1 MFRANDIS
9 LSFESEVLSKVSLT
23 ISKGEIIGLVG
34 KSGAGK
40 SSLLKIMA
48 GLIDQDSGDVW
59 LNDQLQPKSSLRLIP
74 GSSGVELVN
83 QDFKLDVYHTV
94 EENIRESILFL
105 PNDQRQRRVEKMLNL
120 FELKSLRGQKAIL
133 LSGGEQQRLAIARAI
148 SRKTKLLLLD
158 EPFAH
163 LDARLRLKLTNYLL
177 KIREKEGVAIVIVS
191 HDGQEILG
199 ISDTVCILKNGR
211 LSRKKQPLDAYYN
224 STSKSDAMLFGPIN
238 TISLNEKKI
247 LFRPDEYTENLK
259 GGIELNYIASVFL
272 GVVYYNYFY
281 SLKNEEIILL
291 SFEPFKNNISIDINK
306 KNKKRP
312 FIL

>member
-1 MFRANDIS
+1 MFRAIDIS

-34 KSGAGK
+34 KSGVGK

-48 GLIDQDSGDVW
+48 GLIDQDSGEVW

-74 GSSGVELVN
+74 GSFGVELVN

-105 PNDQRQRRVEKMLNL
+105 PNDQRQRRIEQMLNL

-199 ISDTVCILKNGR
+199 ISDAVCILKNGR
-211 LSRKKQPLDAYYN
+211 LSRKKNTLDAYYN
-224 STSKSDAMLFGPIN
+224 ATCKSDAMLFGPIN
-238 TISLNEKKI
+238 AISLNEKKI
-247 LFRPDEYTENLK
+247 LFRPDEYTENQN
-259 GGIELNYIASVFL
+259 GSVELNYIASVFL
-272 GVVYYNYFY
+272 GVLYYNYFY
-281 SLKNEEIILL
+281 SLKKEEIILL

-306 KNKKRP
+306 KNKKGK
-312 FIL
+312 FVF

>member
-23 ISKGEIIGLVG
+23 VSKGEIIGLVG

-48 GLIDQDSGDVW
+48 GLIDQDSGEVW

-105 PNDQRQRRVEKMLNL
+105 PNDQRQRRIEQMLNL

-199 ISDTVCILKNGR
+199 ISDAVCILKNGR
-211 LSRKKQPLDAYYN
+211 LSRKKNTLDAYYN

-238 TISLNEKKI
+238 AISLNEKKI
-247 LFRPDEYTENLK
+247 LFRPDEYTENQN
-259 GGIELNYIASVFL
+259 GSVELNYIGSVFL

-281 SLKNEEIILL
+281 SLKKEEIILL
-291 SFEPFKNNISIDINK
+291 SFEPFKNNISIDIKK
-306 KNKKRP
+306 KNKKGK
-312 FIL
+312 FVF

>member
-105 PNDQRQRRVEKMLNL
+105 PNDQRQRRVEQMLNL

-177 KIREKEGVAIVIVS
+177 KIREKEGLAIVIVS

-199 ISDTVCILKNGR
+199 VSDTVCVLKNGR
-211 LSRKKQPLDAYYN
+211 LSRKKSLLDAYYN
-224 STSKSDAMLFGPIN
+224 PSSKSDALFFGPIN
-238 TISLNEKKI
+238 SIVLNGKRV
-247 LFRPDEYTENLK
+247 LFRPDEYK
-259 GGIELNYIASVFL
+259 LNSSGEIPLYFIRSLFL
-272 GVVYYNYFY
+272 GSIYYNYFY
-281 SLKNEEIILL
+281 TLTKEELVLVSINPL
-291 SFEPFKNNISIDINK
+291 NNITAIDIDK
-306 KNKKRP
+306 KY
-312 FIL
+312 

>member
-1 MFRANDIS
+1 
-9 LSFESEVLSKVSLT
+9 
-23 ISKGEIIGLVG
+23 
-34 KSGAGK
+34 
-40 SSLLKIMA
+40 
-48 GLIDQDSGDVW
+48 
-59 LNDQLQPKSSLRLIP
+59 
-74 GSSGVELVN
+74 
-83 QDFKLDVYHTV
+83 
-94 EENIRESILFL
+94 
-105 PNDQRQRRVEKMLNL
+105 MLNL